1 MNNPVIICGPQV
13 RVMTAHKKSP
23 IPPEKVALY
32 EKAVATLPGVE
43 RKGADNPF
51 TSLNGNM
58 FSLLSAQTQTL
69 ALRLPKEEREAFLK
83 KYKTKLFEAY
93 GAVMKEYVAVPD
105 ALLKNTKELQ
115 KYMALSYEYAKT
127 LKPKASKKKR

>member
-1 MNNPVIICGPQV
+1 MTPQ
-13 RVMTAHKKSP
+13 KKSP

-32 EKAVATLPGVE
+32 EKAVSILPGVE
-43 RKGADNPF
+43 RKGADNPY

-58 FSLLSAQTQTL
+58 FSLLSAVTETM

-83 KYKTKLFEAY
+83 QYKSKLFEAY
-93 GAVMKEYVAVPD
+93 GAVMKEYVTVPD

-115 KYMALSYEYAKT
+115 KYMAFSYEYAKT
-127 LKPKASKKKR
+127 LKPQATKKKP

>member
-1 MNNPVIICGPQV
+1 MTPQ
-13 RVMTAHKKSP
+13 KKSP
-23 IPPEKVALY
+23 IPAEKVALY
-32 EKAVATLPGVE
+32 EKAVVTLPGVE
-43 RKGADNPF
+43 RKGADNPY

-58 FSLLSAQTQTL
+58 FSLLSAVTETM
-69 ALRLPKEEREAFLK
+69 ALRLPTETREAFLK
-83 KYKTKLFEAY
+83 KYKSKLFEVY
-93 GAVMKEYVAVPD
+93 GAVMKEYVTVPN

>member
-1 MNNPVIICGPQV
+1 MTPQ
-13 RVMTAHKKSP
+13 KKSP
-23 IPPEKVALY
+23 IPAEKVAQY

-43 RKGADNPF
+43 RKGADNPY

-58 FSLLSAQTQTL
+58 FSLLSAVTERL

-83 KYKTKLFEAY
+83 KYKSKLFEVY

>member
-1 MNNPVIICGPQV
+1 MGDFMAGQ
-13 RVMTAHKKSP
+13 KKGA

-32 EKAVATLPGVE
+32 EKAVSTLPGVE
-43 RKGADNPF
+43 RKGAENPF

-69 ALRLPKEEREAFLK
+69 AVRLPKEEREAFLK
-83 KYKTKLFEAY
+83 TYKSTLFEVY
-93 GAVMKEYVAVPD
+93 GAVMKEYVTVPD
-105 ALLKNTKELQ
+105 TLLRNTKELQ
-115 KYMALSYEYAKT
+115 KYMALSYAYAKT

>member
-1 MNNPVIICGPQV
+1 MAGQ
-13 RVMTAHKKSP
+13 KKGD

-58 FSLLSAQTQTL
+58 FSLLSAQTETL

-83 KYKTKLFEAY
+83 KYKSKLFEVY
-93 GAVMKEYVAVPD
+93 GTVMKEYVTVPD
-105 ALLKNTKELQ
+105 ALLRNTKELQ

>member
-1 MNNPVIICGPQV
+1 MGGFLAGQ
-13 RVMTAHKKSP
+13 KKGV

-32 EKAVATLPGVE
+32 EKAVATIPGVE
-43 RKGADNPF
+43 RKGAGNPY

-58 FSLLSAQTQTL
+58 FSLLSAVTETM

-83 KYKTKLFEAY
+83 KYKSKLFEAY
-93 GAVMKEYVAVPD
+93 GAVMKEYVTVPD
-105 ALLKNTKELQ
+105 ALLRNTKELQ

>member
-1 MNNPVIICGPQV
+1 MTPQ
-13 RVMTAHKKSP
+13 KKSP
-23 IPPEKVALY
+23 IPAEKVALY

-43 RKGADNPF
+43 RKGADNPY

-58 FSLLSAQTQTL
+58 FSLLSAVTETM
-69 ALRLPKEEREAFLK
+69 ALRLPTETREAFLK
-83 KYKTKLFEAY
+83 KYKSKLFEVY
-93 GAVMKEYVAVPD
+93 GAVMKEYVTVPN

>member
-1 MNNPVIICGPQV
+1 MTPQ
-13 RVMTAHKKSP
+13 KKSP
-23 IPPEKVALY
+23 IPAEKVALY

-43 RKGADNPF
+43 RKGADNPY

-58 FSLLSAQTQTL
+58 FSLLSAVTETM
-69 ALRLPKEEREAFLK
+69 ALRLPTETREAFLK
-83 KYKTKLFEAY
+83 KYKSKLFEVY
-93 GAVMKEYVAVPD
+93 GAVMKEYVTVPN

-115 KYMALSYEYAKT
+115 KYMTLSYEYAKT